1 MVMAIAA
8 IGLSL
13 VFISPV
19 KAYVFYSEHGGTAST
34 TVEWGFP
41 LALVGE
47 YATHV
52 LKLGVKG
59 LDFASATA
67 RGSMH
72 VHGRA
77 VSSGWVTGTLKWYM
91 RGTLVAPFLGVL
103 NIIDDAWI
111 TVKFQAIDE
120 TAGTSVEKVILHE
133 HADPITGTQFD
144 GEYSGTMNIPLY
156 EGHWYI
162 FALDVEVH
170 AEVGG
175 VIAVTVAD
183 FGGVYWSDS
192 RIEWRFI
199 DVPNVSPPGGGGC
212 PTLFAWNGTDYANEG
227 VLNIHAESDVT
238 IQHQIQNTLA
248 LENGVYKLQLRELDE
263 FTSHIDQVKL
273 YAVDNNGKWHLC
285 PLTYAYHSELGKV
298 AWKLLFDD
306 SIRVNLEPTETIDLN
321 FLPSIPYNQ
330 TAHFVFEINGYNMK
344 WPGE

>member
-1 MVMAIAA
+1 MVMAIA
-8 IGLSL
+8 IISLSL
-13 VFISPV
+13 VFVSPV

-47 YATHV
+47 YTTHV

-59 LDFASATA
+59 LNFASATA

-72 VHGRA
+72 VHGCA

-91 RGTLVAPFLGVL
+91 RGTLVAPFLGFF

-120 TAGTSVEKVILHE
+120 SAGTSVEKVVLHE
-133 HADPITGTQFD
+133 HANPITGTQFD

-162 FALDVEVH
+162 FVLDVEVH

-192 RIEWRFI
+192 RIEWRLI
-199 DVPNVSPPGGGGC
+199 DVPNVRPPGGGGC
-212 PTLFAWNGTDYANEG
+212 PTLFVWNGSDYAEEG
-227 VLNIHAESDVT
+227 ILDIHAESDITV
-238 IQHQIQNTLA
+238 QHELQNTLA
-248 LENGVYKLQLRELDE
+248 LKNHVYNLQLRELDN
-263 FTSHIDQVKL
+263 FSSHIDQVKL
-273 YAVDNNGKWHLC
+273 YAVDNQGKWHLC
-285 PLTYAYHSELGKV
+285 PL
-298 AWKLLFDD
+298 
-306 SIRVNLEPTETIDLN
+306 I
-321 FLPSIPYNQ
+321 
-330 TAHFVFEINGYNMK
+330 
-344 WPGE
+344 